1 MNGYLS
7 NNNYISL
14 SKEQENNISQQF
26 QKSICTLIINKNQ
39 KEYGF
44 LCQIP
49 NSEKKILIASIQNFR
64 KEEISNIQNIELY
77 FNDNNYI
84 NESNF
89 INIFTD
95 EILKIIIIELNNN
108 FFLNNNN
115 INFIKIENQYD
126 NVNKDIYLLNN
137 STFNNNNN
145 PVTLGF
151 INFINYEKNIIEY
164 DTFSNDNN
172 NIFSLIIILNN
183 YKVIGFTNINADGEG
198 FYLKPLLDKL
208 NNHNNSFENQ
218 NNKPLNYLKK
228 SNIDYAGNNP
238 NSNNHIK
245 SCNYNINVSSSG
257 KNNNGVNNNININ
270 KFMVYDEL
278 ESFDFN
284 KINLDDENGE
294 GTDLVRKEFI
304 NKRNE
309 NFEINIKFFNI
320 NNDDYLKYEKKELS
334 GLLNLCLIKII
345 SNLFDI
351 NNIEINI
358 NEELKKIIKQ
368 LRDSFNFSG
377 DKKEDIKLILNKE
390 KGNNIL
396 VYSEYINSVIDNEKF
411 NYMKNFLDNNK
422 INEMDK
428 YWRCLSNLEEYNS
441 FFEKEFKNDLK
452 QTYFDYSLIGL
463 NILESNNEK
472 SYKQKRNEC
481 PNVVKRIMYHGT
493 QIDAIADI
501 LTNEFKYSRR
511 PFFGMGI
518 YFSDMIDYIT
528 FYCGGN
534 NFNKRRDNFGK
545 ILPVG
550 KSFSFIA
557 SEIFYDSTKKN
568 HIKDLSLAEKDLDY
582 FPTYETLKR
591 NFQNKMVQPNG
602 IHFIQV
608 KEDGYPIGEKTII
621 ESDRGFVG
629 HEYVITELYQILPIY
644 SLTLKRNE
652 YFVLWYDQNFS
663 KKNDFSKDL
672 YERKLFCDTQANM
685 NIYCESNLFEAL
697 KFLWKRRY
705 NKIILI
711 SSVNKD
717 GKIFIKIARL
727 ILEFKALVLFYGDK
741 NSSNNNIFKWIK
753 DFENC
758 LYTDDKAIYEYYIS
772 KFKKYELLNLKHI
785 VEQNYN
791 IKLKDFTDN
800 FLSYPKYVNDSL
812 YKEINLKEKN
822 PYLKKVYILCEKKNR
837 FMIMTNDGNV
847 IDSDKPEKWEVI
859 FCEKEICFY
868 SKGFYLGVKK
878 DMENVVGR
886 KYMKNWKFKYEKGIN
901 SYLFQL
907 EEKKEKNILSIEG
920 TWIKVNKSKNHI
932 GSYEIFKLIEV

>member
-1 MNGYLS
+1 LDINYYKENDERNFSPKKSPLNTLITDRRKDIFRNILYFIIKDYHDKFLRKKRIGIRFDPMKQKTWHHEFDPDKECKDIPLFEIPPPPE
-7 NNNYISL
+7 YIS
-14 SKEQENNISQQF
+14 
-26 QKSICTLIINKNQ
+26 
-39 KEYGF
+39 
-44 LCQIP
+44 
-49 NSEKKILIASIQNFR
+49 
-64 KEEISNIQNIELY
+64 
-77 FNDNNYI
+77 
-84 NESNF
+84 
-89 INIFTD
+89 
-95 EILKIIIIELNNN
+95 
-108 FFLNNNN
+108 
-115 INFIKIENQYD
+115 
-126 NVNKDIYLLNN
+126 
-137 STFNNNNN
+137 
-145 PVTLGF
+145 
-151 INFINYEKNIIEY
+151 
-164 DTFSNDNN
+164 
-172 NIFSLIIILNN
+172 
-183 YKVIGFTNINADGEG
+183 
-198 FYLKPLLDKL
+198 
-208 NNHNNSFENQ
+208 SFE
-218 NNKPLNYLKK
+218 
-228 SNIDYAGNNP
+228 
-238 NSNNHIK
+238 
-245 SCNYNINVSSSG
+245 
-257 KNNNGVNNNININ
+257 
-270 KFMVYDEL
+270 
-278 ESFDFN
+278 
-284 KINLDDENGE
+284 
-294 GTDLVRKEFI
+294 
-304 NKRNE
+304 
-309 NFEINIKFFNI
+309 
-320 NNDDYLKYEKKELS
+320 
-334 GLLNLCLIKII
+334 
-345 SNLFDI
+345 
-351 NNIEINI
+351 
-358 NEELKKIIKQ
+358 
-368 LRDSFNFSG
+368 
-377 DKKEDIKLILNKE
+377 
-390 KGNNIL
+390 
-396 VYSEYINSVIDNEKF
+396 SVIA
-411 NYMKNFLDNNK
+411 
-422 INEMDK
+422 
-428 YWRCLSNLEEYNS
+428 
-441 FFEKEFKNDLK
+441 KNDLK

-534 NFNKRRDNFGK
+534 NFNERRDNFGK

-772 KFKKYELLNLKHI
+772 KFKVCI
-785 VEQNYN
+785 TS
-791 IKLKDFTDN
+791 I
-800 FLSYPKYVNDSL
+800 S
-812 YKEINLKEKN
+812 
-822 PYLKKVYILCEKKNR
+822 
-837 FMIMTNDGNV
+837 
-847 IDSDKPEKWEVI
+847 I
-859 FCEKEICFY
+859 F
-868 SKGFYLGVKK
+868 
-878 DMENVVGR
+878 N
-886 KYMKNWKFKYEKGIN
+886 N
-901 SYLFQL
+901 S
-907 EEKKEKNILSIEG
+907 
-920 TWIKVNKSKNHI
+920 
-932 GSYEIFKLIEV
+932 